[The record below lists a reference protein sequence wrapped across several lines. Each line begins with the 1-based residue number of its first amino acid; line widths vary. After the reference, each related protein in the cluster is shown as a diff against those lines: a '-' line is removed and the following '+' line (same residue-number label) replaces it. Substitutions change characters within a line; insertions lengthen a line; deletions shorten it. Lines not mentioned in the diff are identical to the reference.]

1 MPLHISPWREGHRWC
16 RAKHRQTM
24 LSALNKPMVYVIIIG
39 DNIYTDMSQLASFQ
53 ASIHSPLR
61 TQPSVI
67 VQNIIWE

>member
-1 MPLHISPWREGHRWC
+1 
-16 RAKHRQTM
+16 
-24 LSALNKPMVYVIIIG
+24 MVYVIIIS
-39 DNIYTDMSQLASFQ
+39 DNIYTDMSQLASCQ